1 MGEKEQDEL
10 LTVNIEL
17 ATEAK
22 RLVGEVKE
30 SQKEKKGLLAA
41 NEEFV
46 GEVKRMY
53 REEEKWENEITKL
66 KEENVKLGDSFAEE
80 LKQVE
85 DSWEEEE
92 KEYKLK
98 QERLL
103 ESIRVLTIDN
113 ERLIQEKEDTRLTN
127 SKSTR
132 DLKELCE

>member
-1 MGEKEQDEL
+1 MQ
-10 LTVNIEL
+10 
-17 ATEAK
+17 
-22 RLVGEVKE
+22 
-30 SQKEKKGLLAA
+30 GLLAA

-98 QERLL
+98 QESLL
-103 ESIRVLTIDN
+103 ESIRVLTMDN
-113 ERLIQEKEDTRLTN
+113 ERLIQEKEETRLTN
-127 SKSTR
+127 SQSTR
-132 DLKELCE
+132 VSLKT